1 MVGKQIVMNLID
13 IYMPMIRV
21 WYRRKKLDKAFATEF
36 PGKSKTQEDRD
47 LHYFVESQTIL

>member
-1 MVGKQIVMNLID
+1 MNLID